1 MRLSLASDHNLN
13 ELFVAFLIAAV
24 CHVES
29 IAVVTAVTFSDSSAS
44 GNAVLV
50 LPYSLF
56 LLSSNDMSL
65 LSGDPLDV
73 LEIAHKNFD
82 FTRPS
87 ILRN

>member
-1 MRLSLASDHNLN
+1 MRLSLASNHNLN

-29 IAVVTAVTFSDSSAS
+29 IVTVVTAVTFSDSSAS

-50 LPYSLF
+50 LPPPLF

-82 FTRPS
+82 TVHDRR
-87 ILRN
+87 L